1 MCPFCGKAVSP
12 MESYVLV
19 RNQISGTIHDAH
31 IGCAKEKA
39 QG

>member
-19 RNQISGTIHDAH
+19 RNQITATIHNAH
-31 IGCAKEKA
+31 ITCAEKKA
-39 QG
+39 R